1 MGVQVRLPTMLR
13 KHVAGQ
19 SVIQAGG
26 GTVGSLLTELGQHYP
41 GLHTDLTGPD
51 GELHQ
56 FINIYVNDEDIR
68 YLDGWARRSV
78 PVTLSR
84 SCRRWPEGAPA
95 AKGAGRSV
103 FRRKLYGIMDGG
115 LHTLHRE
122 SVRPW

>member
-19 SVIQAGG
+19 SLIEADG

-68 YLDGWARRSV
+68 YLDGLGT
-78 PVTLSR
+78 PV
-84 SCRRWPEGAPA
+84 
-95 AKGAGRSV
+95 GAGDVVSILPAV
-103 FRRKLYGIMDGG
+103 AGG
-115 LHTLHRE
+115 GGG
-122 SVRPW
+122 S

>member
-68 YLDGWARRSV
+68 YLDG
-78 PVTLSR
+78 LST
-84 SCRRWPEGAPA
+84 AV
-95 AKGAGRSV
+95 GAGDVVSILPAV
-103 FRRKLYGIMDGG
+103 AGG
-115 LHTLHRE
+115 RAG
-122 SVRPW
+122 SQGCWQVSQPA